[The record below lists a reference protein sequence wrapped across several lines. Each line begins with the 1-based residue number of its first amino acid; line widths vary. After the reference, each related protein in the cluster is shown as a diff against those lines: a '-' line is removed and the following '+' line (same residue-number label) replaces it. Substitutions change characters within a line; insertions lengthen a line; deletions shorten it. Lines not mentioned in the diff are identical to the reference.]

1 MSALVSIASQSVSNT
16 PINTTQKLYIPLQLY
31 NVIDYT
37 YTYSNTQLVTPVS
50 ETAANSINVSTL
62 ALSYNLPTSYYQM
75 FLFVNDVMNN
85 KLSAFISNN
94 TINATCNG
102 VALNVS
108 NGYFTSVNCKTNLT
122 IFNTISNSIIYNL

>member
-108 NGYFTSVNCKTNLT
+108 NGYFTAT
-122 IFNTISNSIIYNL
+122 